1 MIVIAAKVSVR
12 KILACVLAAGT
23 VLTGAA
29 VLLPA
34 DAQPAAAA
42 SENMRLD
49 VKLRTNEQRVA
60 LLRDC
65 GWEVIE
71 EPRGEREVQIPE
83 EFDEVYQSY
92 NRIQLAQG
100 LDLTPC
106 RGRWATLYTYEITN
120 HPSGEQGVT
129 ANLLVRRGK
138 LIAADVSSPQAD
150 GFVHGLREHP
160 SEPQD
165 TP

>member
-49 VKLRTNEQRVA
+49 VKLRAARCPPA
-60 LLRDC
+60 RLRL
-65 GWEVIE
+65 GGH
-71 EPRGEREVQIPE
+71 RG
-83 EFDEVYQSY
+83 
-92 NRIQLAQG
+92 A
-100 LDLTPC
+100 
-106 RGRWATLYTYEITN
+106 A
-120 HPSGEQGVT
+120 
-129 ANLLVRRGK
+129 RRTGG
-138 LIAADVSSPQAD
+138 ADP
-150 GFVHGLREHP
+150 GGI
-160 SEPQD
+160 
-165 TP
+165 